1 MTQWLA
7 GVEGDRAWH
16 ADPIGY
22 LLDSTPARAFFA
34 EFFEQKHLLV
44 QPGDPHRFEELLTIE
59 AIDAFIDGADL
70 RQGMLDLVRHPDRID
85 PSLYLSTDGHVIA
98 SAVTEQYLNGAT
110 VILPQLHDSMPR
122 LGAFCRA
129 LERVLSCHIQTN
141 IYLTPPG
148 NQGFNTH
155 YDNHDVFV
163 LQLSGAKHWRLYG
176 TPIEIPYRGE
186 GFTLGQHEAGEVTES
201 LTLQAGD
208 CLYLP
213 RGVMH
218 DAPNAGDEPSLHIT
232 VGLITRT
239 WADLMLEAVS
249 ELAIGEPA
257 FRRSLPPGF
266 ANADFDRADAQAHF
280 RKLAQLVADK
290 AVMDNGFELMA
301 HEFLRSRRPDVA
313 GVLSAGPGGPKAGD
327 RFRRRPL
334 IPFQLADD
342 DGRIALIGPGGD
354 IFFGTGDQS
363 ALETALSGTAFGHD
377 DLAAAPDPA
386 FIIRKLW
393 ANGYL
398 ERLETA

>member
-7 GVEGDRAWH
+7 RDEGEQAWY

-22 LLDSTPARAFFA
+22 LLESTSAKTFFA
-34 EFFEQKHLLV
+34 DYLEQKHLLV
-44 QPGDPHRFEELLTIE
+44 TPGDPHRFDELLTIE

-70 RQGMLDLVRHPDRID
+70 RQGMLELVRHPDRID

-98 SAVTEQYLNGAT
+98 SAVTEQYLAGAT

-176 TPIEIPYRGE
+176 TPIDIPYRGE
-186 GFTLGQHEAGEVTES
+186 GFTVGQHEAGEVTES
-201 LTLQAGD
+201 LTLNAGD

-218 DAPNAGDEPSLHIT
+218 DAPNAGNEPSLHIT

-249 ELAIGEPA
+249 ELAISEPA
-257 FRRSLPPGF
+257 FRRSLPPGY
-266 ANADFDRADAQAHF
+266 ADAGFDRAPAQAHF
-280 RKLAQLVADK
+280 RKLAELVASK
-290 AVMDNGFELMA
+290 AQMDNAFELMG

-313 GVLSAGPGGPKAGD
+313 GVLSAGPEGPSEGD

-334 IPFQLADD
+334 VPFQLADD
-342 DGRIALIGPGGD
+342 EGRIALIGPGGD
-354 IFFGTGDQS
+354 IFFATGDLS
-363 ALETALSGTAFGHD
+363 ALETALSGAPFGRD
-377 DLAAAPDPA
+377 DLTEATDAQHL
-386 FIIRKLW
+386 IRKLW

-398 ERLETA
+398 EPVERS

>member
-7 GVEGDRAWH
+7 QDGGERAWH
-16 ADPIGY
+16 ADPIGFLLETTSAQTFFDEY
-22 LLDSTPARAFFA
+22 L
-34 EFFEQKHLLV
+34 EQKHLLASSS
-44 QPGDPHRFEELLTIE
+44 DPRRFEELLSIE

-70 RQGMLDLVRHPDRID
+70 RQGMLELVRHPDRID
-85 PSLYLSTDGHVIA
+85 PSLYLSTDGNVIA
-98 SAVTEQYLNGAT
+98 SAVTEQYLAGAT

-163 LQLSGAKHWRLYG
+163 LQLAGAKHWRLYN
-176 TPIEIPYRGE
+176 TPVDIPYRGE
-186 GFTLGQHEAGEVTES
+186 GFAPGQHDPGEVTAS
-201 LTLQAGD
+201 MTLNAGD

-218 DAPNAGDEPSLHIT
+218 DAPNAGNEPSLHIT

-249 ELAIGEPA
+249 ELAISEPA
-257 FRRSLPPGF
+257 FRRSLPPGY
-266 ANADFDRADAQAHF
+266 ANAGFDRGPAEAHF
-280 RKLAQLVADK
+280 RKLAELVASK
-290 AVMDNGFELMA
+290 AQMDNAFDLMG

-313 GVLSAGPGGPKAGD
+313 GVLAAGPDGPGQGD

-334 IPFQLADD
+334 VPFQLADD
-342 DGRIALIGPGGD
+342 EGRIALIGPGGD
-354 IFFGTGDQS
+354 IFFGTGDLT
-363 ALETALSGTAFGHD
+363 ALETALSGAPFGSD
-377 DLAAAPDPA
+377 DLATATDAQNL
-386 FIIRKLW
+386 IRKLW

-398 ERLETA
+398 EQLDRP